1 VYPQSNSINKATKML
16 GILRRRKQLN
26 ILHYI
31 GAVDASFEIE
41 SIRIAQI
48 GNQVNKRR
56 SILAI
61 RAISA
66 LVSRVSL
73 AMARF

>member
-1 VYPQSNSINKATKML
+1 VYPQSNSSNKATKML

-26 ILHYI
+26 ILHYN
-31 GAVDASFEIE
+31 GVVDASFEIV

-66 LVSRVSL
+66 LISRVSL